1 MKLLMFEDS
10 PEMILA
16 LQKMMTNE
24 DRWYATCD
32 AVHARALVM
41 QGDADVIVVR
51 RCHLRQ
57 LMHGLGCGPG
67 EGMPGGRPIVVLP
80 MIGSTRFLQR
90 YLRSGKIINDIEK
103 SDCSLSLS

>member
-16 LQKMMTNE
+16 MQKMMTNE

-32 AVHARALVM
+32 AVHTRALVM
-41 QGDADVIVVR
+41 RGDADVIVVR

-57 LMHGLGCGPG
+57 LLHGLGRGPG
-67 EGMPGGRPIVVLP
+67 EGMPGGRQIVVLP
-80 MIGSTRFLQR
+80 MFGSTRFFQR
-90 YLRSGKIINDIEK
+90 YLRSGKITNDNEK
-103 SDCSLSLS
+103 LDCSLPLQ

>member
-16 LQKMMTNE
+16 MQKMMTSE
-24 DRWYATCD
+24 DRWYATLD

-51 RCHLRQ
+51 RCHLRR
-57 LMHGLGCGPG
+57 LVHGLGCGSG

-80 MIGSTRFLQR
+80 MFGSTRFLQR
-90 YLRSGKIINDIEK
+90 YLRSGKIINHIEK
-103 SDCSLSLS
+103 PACPLPLS